1 MCDRTADRSQILDLI
16 REMRQRLRLT
26 QEKFAAQLS
35 VTYLTVNRWENERAT
50 PSPMALKL
58 IELKLQ
64 QMGKHGEDLVTK
76 YFFYSD

>member
-1 MCDRTADRSQILDLI
+1 MAEIVYRSHSDLI

-26 QEKFAAQLS
+26 QEKFAAQLG
-35 VTYLTVNRWENERAT
+35 VTYLTVNRWENGHAT

-64 QMGKHGEDLVTK
+64 QMGEYGEDLLK
-76 YFFYSD
+76 RYFSY